1 MATFG
6 CLSPATSGATEPAVP
21 QAQPMVQ
28 AEPASPTQSATFSP
42 AAMQA
47 SYGLS
52 PSPYA
57 GAGQTIAIVDAFDD
71 PNIVSELTV
80 FDTYWNLP
88 ACGADCFTKV
98 DQFGGS
104 SYPPPASGSWS
115 VEIAMDVEWAHALA
129 PDAHIILVEATD
141 AGLVNLLAAERY
153 AGAHAGYVSNSW
165 GFPEFAAETADTPIF
180 TEPHVS
186 YFAAVSDTTGKTQ
199 YPATAPNV
207 VAVGG
212 SDLTSSGPAA
222 WTGGGGC
229 SAFEHESPSE
239 AELASAAGCSGN
251 QSTPEVSADAVD
263 IPVFDA
269 STGWLNVG
277 GTSFATVVWAAA
289 AADSGRLVTNSTI
302 ARGSIP
308 LRSVEGGTPLQTGYG
323 DLGAIQPS
331 VREVVHMASA
341 EVIDDL

>member
-1 MATFG
+1 
-6 CLSPATSGATEPAVP
+6 
-21 QAQPMVQ
+21 MVQ
-28 AEPASPTQSATFSP
+28 AEPASPTNTAAFSP
-42 AAMQA
+42 AALQSA
-47 SYGLS
+47 YGLS
-52 PSPYA
+52 PTPYA

-88 ACGADCFTKV
+88 QCGSDCFTKV
-98 DQFGGS
+98 DQNGGS
-104 SYPPPASGSWS
+104 SYPTPASGSWS

-129 PDAHIILVEATD
+129 PDAHIILVEAAD
-141 AGLVNLLAAERY
+141 AGLTNLLAAEQY

-165 GFPEFAAETADTPIF
+165 GFPEFPAETTDTAIF
-180 TEPHVS
+180 TEPGVS

-239 AELASAAGCSGN
+239 AELASLAGCSGN

-263 IPVFDA
+263 IPTFDA

-277 GTSFATVVWAAA
+277 GTSFATVVWAAS
-289 AADSGRLVTNSTI
+289 AADSGRLVTNSAI
-302 ARGSIP
+302 ASGSIP
-308 LRSVEGGTPLQTGYG
+308 LRHVEGGTPLQTGYG
-323 DLGAIQPS
+323 DLGAIRPS
-331 VREVVHMASA
+331 AREVVHMAAA
-341 EVIDDL
+341 EVIDTL

>member
-1 MATFG
+1 MATLG
-6 CLSPATSGATEPAVP
+6 CLSPIASGATAPASP

-28 AEPASPTQSATFSP
+28 AEPASPTQTASFSP
-42 AAMQA
+42 IAIQSA
-47 SYGLS
+47 YGLS
-52 PSPYA
+52 PTPYA

-71 PNIVSELTV
+71 PNIVSELTT

-88 ACGADCFTKV
+88 QCRSDCFTKV
-98 DQFGGS
+98 DQNGGS
-104 SYPPPASGSWS
+104 SYPAPAQGSWS

-141 AGLVNLLAAERY
+141 AGLTNLLVAERY
-153 AGAHAGYVSNSW
+153 AGAHARYVSNSW
-165 GFPEFAAETADTPIF
+165 GFPEFPAETADTAIF
-180 TEPHVS
+180 TEPGVS
-186 YFAAVSDTTGKTQ
+186 YFAAVSDATGRTQ

-212 SDLTSSGPAA
+212 SDLTASGPTA

-229 SAFEHESPSE
+229 SAFEQEAPSE
-239 AELASAAGCSGN
+239 AELASLAGCSGN

-263 IPVFDA
+263 IPIFDA

-289 AADSGRLVTNSTI
+289 AADSGRLVTNTAI
-302 ARGSIP
+302 ASGSIP
-308 LRSVEGGTPLQTGYG
+308 LRSVAGGTPLQTGYG
-323 DLGAIQPS
+323 DLGAIRPS
-331 VREVVHMASA
+331 AREVIHMTAA
-341 EVIDDL
+341 EVIDNL